1 MSRILI
7 IDDELSIRRVL
18 RSMLEQAGHT
28 VFEAMDGREG
38 VALWRREPSDVVVTD
53 IFMPEKDGVEVIM
66 EMKRA
71 ETKPKIIAMSGGG
84 QKGLL
89 DWKPA
94 ALLLGADRV
103 LVKPFDQQTFLST
116 IQEVLVGHIDVK
128 DAVVVSS
135 LADQRKYA
143 RLPVFLPVSFGNGVV
158 AQSGTVLDI
167 SREGCRIRCPDAEHE
182 SNYFLVDIRLDDP
195 RETLTID
202 LAVRRWSRNG
212 EIGVEFIRMGPDQ
225 QARLRSVLKNCE
237 VAAFTQDGSAA
248 TQRHLLP
255 VSSGEQAAVRP

>member
-28 VFEAMDGREG
+28 VFDAIDGREG

-71 ETKPKIIAMSGGG
+71 ATKPKIIAMSGGG

-116 IQEVLVGHIDVK
+116 IQEVLASHVDLTDDVV
-128 DAVVVSS
+128 APS
-135 LADQRKYA
+135 LVDQRKYA
-143 RLPVFLPVSFGNGVV
+143 RLPVSLPVSFGNGVM

-167 SREGCRIRCPDAEHE
+167 SREGCRIRCPHATHE
-182 SNYFLVDIRLDDP
+182 TKYFLVDIRLNDP
-195 RETLTID
+195 GETLTID

-212 EIGVEFIRMGPDQ
+212 EIGVEFIRMEPDQ
-225 QARLRSVLKNCE
+225 QARLRSVLGNCE
-237 VAAFTQDGSAA
+237 AASFTQNGSAA

-255 VSSGEQAAVRP
+255 VSNGEQAEV

>member
-1 MSRILI
+1 MMSRILV
-7 IDDELSIRRVL
+7 IDDELSIRRLL

-28 VFEAMDGREG
+28 VFDAPDGREG
-38 VALWRREPSDVVVTD
+38 VALWRREPTDIVVTD

-66 EMKRA
+66 EMKKSP
-71 ETKPKIIAMSGGG
+71 TKPKIIAMSGGG

-94 ALLLGADRV
+94 ALLLGADQV

-116 IQEVLVGHIDVK
+116 IQEVLVGHIDVQ
-128 DAVVVSS
+128 DAVVASS
-135 LADQRKYA
+135 LADQRKYV

-182 SNYFLVDIRLDDP
+182 TKYFLVDIRLHDP
-195 RETLTID
+195 RETLSID

-212 EIGVEFIRMGPDQ
+212 EIGVEFIRMEPDQ
-225 QARLRSVLKNCE
+225 QARLRSVLGNRE
-237 VAAFTQDGSAA
+237 VASFTQNGSAA

-255 VSSGEQAAVRP
+255 VSNGEQAEV